1 MPDAHEFDVYA
12 YGVIASSTL
21 HLLEHA
27 FPPPDGYAEVTRS
40 LPMTGGEALNSAI
53 VLSRLGLRV
62 RLDGNWLGNTDE
74 DRRLL
79 ATIEDCGIDGQRLSL
94 RQNFPGVREIVF
106 SDARA
111 RTIFG
116 NYVALLSGE
125 RKWNVPHESDIAG
138 TKIACVD
145 PPFREESAMVG
156 QLARKFGVPFV
167 SIDCPFGHNLATDA
181 AAVIISGEFR
191 GREYP
196 EAELDE
202 LFAEYQSRARGLVIL
217 TVGDEPIL
225 FGRRGQAVQRLDP
238 FDVEAVD
245 SAGAGDSFRSG
256 VIHGLLQGWD
266 DAAIV
271 RYASALAAIVC
282 TRFPGVLDSPSHD
295 EVVAFM
301 QEPPAAAP

>member
-1 MPDAHEFDVYA
+1 MPNPDEFDVYA
-12 YGVIASSTL
+12 YGVVATSTL
-21 HLLEHA
+21 HLLQHA
-27 FPPPDGYAEVTRS
+27 FPPPDGYAEVVRS

-62 RLDGNWLGNTDE
+62 RLDGNWLGDTAE

-79 ATIEDCGIDGQRLSL
+79 RTIEDFGIDGRRLSL
-94 RQNFPGVREIVF
+94 KQDFPGVREIVF
-106 SDARA
+106 SDART

-116 NYVALLSGE
+116 NYIALLSGE
-125 RKWNVPHESDIAG
+125 RKWNIPRESDIAG
-138 TKIACVD
+138 ARMACVD
-145 PPFREESAMVG
+145 PPFREESALVG
-156 QLARKFGVPFV
+156 DLAKRLDVPFV
-167 SIDCPFGHNLATDA
+167 SIDCPFAHKLATDA
-181 AAVIISGEFR
+181 AAVIVSGEFR

-196 EAELDE
+196 DAALDE

-217 TVGDEPIL
+217 TVGDQPIL
-225 FGRRGQAVQRLDP
+225 FGRRGQAAQQLEP
-238 FDVEAVD
+238 CDVEVVD

-282 TRFPGVLDSPSHD
+282 TRFPGVLDAPTHG
-295 EVVAFM
+295 EILEFM
-301 QEPPAAAP
+301 REPPPAPA